1 MNIDRSQEPQSTK
14 VLQGISEFSDFKYM
28 YDEAGNFTHIIAQ
41 LQTGAGQIREFS
53 PLKNDDQ
60 WFSNIS
66 RLPGSGVTSN
76 FSTEKAA
83 SVKELVPKLK
93 TKKNDKSKQ
102 LPKKSSKD
110 PTPLATASLLMSC
123 EYCGKKFLRASN
135 LGKHAGSKLCS
146 KLNPDLKKRKT
157 NEQLMND
164 VEAGLGKSV
173 ETIKTAHNEKMEKHH
188 CGIGITSTLLLKE
201 IQGSASKTKKPK
213 KEVKKFTDAQ
223 KQVMIDCYNAGKEN
237 KSKRFTPAMC
247 VQMMAADPAIGRE
260 NTLKES
266 QIRSFWSRYHRKTSH
281 DGDI

>member
-1 MNIDRSQEPQSTK
+1 
-14 VLQGISEFSDFKYM
+14 M

-41 LQTGAGQIREFS
+41 LQTGAGQIKEFS

-60 WFSNIS
+60 WFSNIL

-76 FSTEKAA
+76 FSTNKAA

-93 TKKNDKSKQ
+93 TKKNDKSQQ
-102 LPKKSSKD
+102 LPKQSSKD

-146 KLNPDLKKRKT
+146 KLNPDLKRRKT

-173 ETIKTAHNEKMEKHH
+173 ETIKTAHNEKMEKCH
-188 CGIGITSTLLLKE
+188 CSIGITSTLLLKE

-223 KQVMIDCYNAGKEN
+223 KLVMIDAGKEN

-247 VQMMAADPAIGRE
+247 VQMMAADPAIGKE

-266 QIRSFWSRYHRKTSH
+266 QIRSFWSRYHKKTSH
-281 DGDI
+281 DGDF

>member
-1 MNIDRSQEPQSTK
+1 MQE
-14 VLQGISEFSDFKYM
+14 VNY
-28 YDEAGNFTHIIAQ
+28 A
-41 LQTGAGQIREFS
+41 
-53 PLKNDDQ
+53 
-60 WFSNIS
+60 
-66 RLPGSGVTSN
+66 
-76 FSTEKAA
+76 
-83 SVKELVPKLK
+83 
-93 TKKNDKSKQ
+93 
-102 LPKKSSKD
+102 
-110 PTPLATASLLMSC
+110 
-123 EYCGKKFLRASN
+123 
-135 LGKHAGSKLCS
+135 
-146 KLNPDLKKRKT
+146 PDLKKRKT

-247 VQMMAADPAIGRE
+247 VQMMAADPAIGKE

-266 QIRSFWSRYHRKTSH
+266 QIRSFWSRYHKKTSH